1 MNRFECG
8 SGVFDVDSELDW
20 RLQAAGLATG
30 IIFAE
35 LPHFGPYYTGNQ
47 TAFVSS
53 WNTILST
60 MQYLLIASLVLIVL
74 GIVWSGPI
82 GRPSAWIQMF
92 ISFGVGSWMMV
103 GLMFL
108 GMSQSWMYED
118 CCRQLIPAV
127 APLDYLLPIGL
138 LIPTLSFASSLAWLF
153 WDGRHRLEASIEL
166 SAHEIRRRQFEETT
180 ESAVASVVAS
190 IMLLFGLVI
199 IFAAPSGLLLIVP
212 AGVFVIAMI
221 ALSILVFVLEVS
233 KQRKTLG

>member
-1 MNRFECG
+1 MDRLECG
-8 SGVFDVDSELDW
+8 TLVFDVDSELDW

-53 WNTILST
+53 WNAILSA
-60 MQYLLIASLVLIVL
+60 MQYLLIASVVLIVL

-92 ISFGVGSWMMV
+92 ISFGLGSWMMI

-108 GMSQSWMYED
+108 GMSQSWMSED
-118 CCRQLIPAV
+118 CCRQLIPTV

-138 LIPTLSFASSLAWLF
+138 MIPTLSFASSLAWLF
-153 WDGRHRLEASIEL
+153 WDSRRRLEGSIEL

-180 ESAVASVVAS
+180 ESAVASAVAS

-199 IFAAPSGLLLIVP
+199 IFAAPSGVLLIVP
-212 AGVFVIAMI
+212 AGVFVLAMI

-233 KQRKTLG
+233 GQRKRP

>member
-74 GIVWSGPI
+74 GIVW
-82 GRPSAWIQMF
+82 
-92 ISFGVGSWMMV
+92 
-103 GLMFL
+103 
-108 GMSQSWMYED
+108 QSWMYED

>member
-1 MNRFECG
+1 MDRLECG
-8 SGVFDVDSELDW
+8 TLVFDVGSELDW

-53 WNTILST
+53 WNAILSA
-60 MQYLLIASLVLIVL
+60 MQYLLIASVVLIVL

-92 ISFGVGSWMMV
+92 ISFGLGSWMMI

-108 GMSQSWMYED
+108 GMSQSWMSED
-118 CCRQLIPAV
+118 CCRQLIPTV
-127 APLDYLLPIGL
+127 APLDYLRPIGL
-138 LIPTLSFASSLAWLF
+138 MIPTLSFASSLAWLF
-153 WDGRHRLEASIEL
+153 WDGRRRLEGSIEL

-180 ESAVASVVAS
+180 ESAVASAVAS

-199 IFAAPSGLLLIVP
+199 IFAAPSVVLLIVP
-212 AGVFVIAMI
+212 AGVFVLAMI

-233 KQRKTLG
+233 GQRKRP

>member
-1 MNRFECG
+1 MDRLECG
-8 SGVFDVDSELDW
+8 TLVFDVDSELDW

-30 IIFAE
+30 IIFVA
-35 LPHFGPYYTGNQ
+35 LPNFSPDYTGNQ
-47 TAFVSS
+47 IAFVSS
-53 WNTILST
+53 WNAILSA
-60 MQYLLIASLVLIVL
+60 MQYLLIASVVLVVL

-92 ISFGVGSWMMV
+92 VSFGLGSWMMV

-108 GMSQSWMYED
+108 GMSQSWMSED
-118 CCRQLIPAV
+118 CCRQLIPTV

-138 LIPTLSFASSLAWLF
+138 LIPTLSFASSLAWFF
-153 WDGRHRLEASIEL
+153 WDGRHRLQASIEL

-212 AGVFVIAMI
+212 ASVFVLAMI

-233 KQRKTLG
+233 GQRKRP